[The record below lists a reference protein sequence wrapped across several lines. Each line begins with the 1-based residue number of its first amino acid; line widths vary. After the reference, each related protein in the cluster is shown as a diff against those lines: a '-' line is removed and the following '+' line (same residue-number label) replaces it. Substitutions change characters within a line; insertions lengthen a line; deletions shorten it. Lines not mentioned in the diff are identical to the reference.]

1 MVVTPGHAVDAR
13 GPLATWEGRMDVVIL
28 CGGQG
33 ARMREET
40 EYRPKP
46 MVEVGG
52 RPLLWH
58 IMRLFGHHGLHR
70 FVLCLGYKGGMIKDF
85 FLNYE
90 AMTQDCTVAVGGRRQ
105 VWYHGNSEPFDFEVT
120 LADTG
125 VEVNTGGRVKRV
137 EQHVKGD
144 TFMVTYG
151 DGLSNVDIKKLLAF
165 HQSHGKLATV
175 TTVQPVSRFGITQID
190 DQSRVTSFSEK
201 PKVEGWVSAGFF
213 VFNRKIFDRL
223 EGGDAEILETAP
235 LERLA
240 AEGQLMA
247 YKHEG
252 FFFPVDTYR
261 DYLYVN
267 DLWKD
272 GEAAWKVW

>member
-1 MVVTPGHAVDAR
+1 
-13 GPLATWEGRMDVVIL
+13 MDVVIL

-46 MVEVGG
+46 MVAVGG

-70 FVLCLGYKGGMIKDF
+70 FVLCLGYKGSMIKDY

-105 VWYHGNSEPFDFEVT
+105 VWYHGNQEPFDFEVT

-125 VEVNTGGRVKRV
+125 VETNTGGRVKQV
-137 EQHVKGD
+137 EHHVKGD
-144 TFMVTYG
+144 TFG
-151 DGLSNVDIKKLLAF
+151 DGLSNVDIQKLVAF
-165 HQSHGKLATV
+165 HQSHGRLATV

-190 DQSRVTSFSEK
+190 GQSRVTSFAEK
-201 PKVEGWVSAGFF
+201 PQVEGWVSAGFF
-213 VFNRKIFDRL
+213 VFHRKIFDYL
-223 EGGDAEILETAP
+223 DGDAALILEKEP

-247 YKHEG
+247 YRHDG

-267 DLWKD
+267 ELWKA

>member
-1 MVVTPGHAVDAR
+1 
-13 GPLATWEGRMDVVIL
+13 MDVVIL

-33 ARMREET
+33 SRMREET

-58 IMRLFGHHGLHR
+58 IMRLFGHHGLNR
-70 FVLCLGYKGGMIKDF
+70 FVLCLGYRGSMIKDY

-90 AMTQDCTVAVGGRRQ
+90 ALTQDCTVAIGGGRH
-105 VWYHGNSEPFDFEVT
+105 VSYHGASDPFAFEVT

-125 VEVNTGGRVKRV
+125 VDTMTGGRVKRS

-144 TFMVTYG
+144 TFVVTYG
-151 DGLSNVDIKKLLAF
+151 DGLSNIDVRTLVAF
-165 HQSHGKLATV
+165 HRSHGRLATV
-175 TTVQPVSRFGITQID
+175 TTVQPVSRFGMTTID
-190 DQSRVTSFSEK
+190 GESRVISFCEK
-201 PKVEGWVSAGFF
+201 PKVEGWVNAGFL
-213 VFNRKIFDRL
+213 VFDRRVFDYL
-223 EGGDAEILETAP
+223 DGGDSQVLEQQP
-235 LERLA
+235 LEQLA

-247 YKHEG
+247 YKHRG

-261 DYLYVN
+261 DYLHVN
-267 DLWKD
+267 EMWKK
-272 GEAAWKVW
+272 GEAPWKVW

>member
-1 MVVTPGHAVDAR
+1 MLFWGEQFAYA
-13 GPLATWEGRMDVVIL
+13 WEPVFMDVVIL

-58 IMRLFGHHGLHR
+58 IMRLFGHHGLNR
-70 FVLCLGYKGGMIKDF
+70 FVLCLGYKGSVIKDY

-105 VWYHGNSEPFDFEVT
+105 VSYHGNSEPFDFEVT

-125 VEVNTGGRVKRV
+125 VDTMTGGRVKRV
-137 EQHVKGD
+137 EQHVKSD

-175 TTVQPVSRFGITQID
+175 TTVQPVSRFGITMID
-190 DQSRVTSFSEK
+190 GQSRVTSFSEK

-213 VFNRKIFDRL
+213 VFNRKIFDYL
-223 EGGDAEILETAP
+223 GGGDAEMLETEP

-240 AEGQLMA
+240 REGQLMA
-247 YKHEG
+247 YKHDG

>member
-1 MVVTPGHAVDAR
+1 
-13 GPLATWEGRMDVVIL
+13 MDVVIL

-58 IMRLFGHHGLHR
+58 IMRLFGRYGLSH
-70 FVLCLGYKGGMIKDF
+70 FVLCLGHKGSMIKDY

-90 AMTQDCTVAVGGRRQ
+90 AMTQDCTVAIGGRRR
-105 VWYHGNSEPFDFEVT
+105 VCYHGHREPFEFEVT

-125 VEVNTGGRVKRV
+125 MDVNTGGRVKRV
-137 EQHVKGD
+137 ERHVRGD
-144 TFMVTYG
+144 TFLVTYG
-151 DGLSNVDIKKLLAF
+151 DGLSDVDVSRLLAF
-165 HQSHGKLATV
+165 HAAHGRLATV
-175 TTVQPVSRFGITQID
+175 TTVQPVSRFGITTID
-190 DQSRVTSFSEK
+190 SQSRVTSFSEK

-213 VFNRKIFDRL
+213 VFSRLVFDYL
-223 EGGDAEILETAP
+223 DGGDLQHLEREP

-247 YKHEG
+247 YRHDG
-252 FFFPVDTYR
+252 FFLPVDTYR
-261 DYLYVN
+261 DYLYAN
-267 DLWKD
+267 ELWKD
-272 GEAAWKVW
+272 GAAAWKVW

>member
-1 MVVTPGHAVDAR
+1 
-13 GPLATWEGRMDVVIL
+13 MDVVIL

-58 IMRLFGHHGLHR
+58 VMRLFGHHGLNR
-70 FVLCLGYKGGMIKDF
+70 FVLCLGYKGSMIKDY

-105 VWYHGNSEPFDFEVT
+105 VWYHGNQEPFEFEVT
-120 LADTG
+120 LSDTG
-125 VEVNTGGRVKRV
+125 METNTGGRVKHI
-137 EQHVKGD
+137 EPYVKSD
-144 TFMVTYG
+144 TFIVTYG
-151 DGLSNVDIKKLLAF
+151 DGLADVDIDKLIAF
-165 HQSHGKLATV
+165 HKSHGKLATV
-175 TTVQPVSRFGITQID
+175 TTVQPVSRFGITLLD
-190 DQSRVTSFSEK
+190 EHSRVTRFSEK
-201 PKVEGWVSAGFF
+201 PKVEGGVNAGFF
-213 VFNRKIFDRL
+213 VFDRRIFDYL
-223 EGGDAEILETAP
+223 DGDGSLILEKEP

-247 YKHEG
+247 YQHDG
-252 FFFPVDTYR
+252 FFFAVDTYR
-261 DYLYVN
+261 DYLQVN
-267 DLWKD
+267 ELWRE
-272 GEAAWKVW
+272 GSAPWKVWG

>member
-151 DGLSNVDIKKLLAF
+151 DGLSNVDINKLLAF

-213 VFNRKIFDRL
+213 VFNRKIFDYL
-223 EGGDAEILETAP
+223 DGGELQILENEP
-235 LERLA
+235 VERLA
-240 AEGQLMA
+240 HDGQLMA
-247 YKHEG
+247 YKHDG

-272 GEAAWKVW
+272 GRAEWKVW